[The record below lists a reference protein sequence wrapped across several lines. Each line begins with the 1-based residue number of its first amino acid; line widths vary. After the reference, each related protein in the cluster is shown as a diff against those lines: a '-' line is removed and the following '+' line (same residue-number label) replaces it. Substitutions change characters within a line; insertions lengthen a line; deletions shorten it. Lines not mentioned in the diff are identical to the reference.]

1 MKLLKQKKI
10 IRPHN
15 KEIKEKDWVTLKRLI
30 HGYLKIQMLKLSK
43 NQKNLKKKNMTM
55 WHTTKKY
62 RKRWVTF
69 KIIICGYCCWKG
81 KDLLQPCMQ
90 QLL

>member
-30 HGYLKIQMLKLSK
+30 HGYPKIQMLKLSK
-43 NQKNLKKKNMTM
+43 NQKNLKKQNMTM
-55 WHTTKKY
+55 
-62 RKRWVTF
+62 
-69 KIIICGYCCWKG
+69 
-81 KDLLQPCMQ
+81 
-90 QLL
+90 

>member
-43 NQKNLKKKNMTM
+43 NQKNLKKKKTWLCDTQLRN
-55 WHTTKKY
+55 
-62 RKRWVTF
+62 
-69 KIIICGYCCWKG
+69 IE
-81 KDLLQPCMQ
+81 KDELPSK
-90 QLL
+90 